1 MLSLKEMV
9 DRYTTFAQQSGE
21 PVPLSAFGL
30 GPEETSRLFTAL
42 DEDYH
47 ISRFLTFSTERGP
60 TYEVSGNAV
69 THIRIDPEIRGL
81 F

>member
-1 MLSLKEMV
+1 MLSLNEVV

-30 GPEETSRLFTAL
+30 TPEETSRLFTTL

-47 ISRFLTFSTERGP
+47 ISRFLTFSTDQGP
-60 TYEVSGNAV
+60 RYGVSGNAV
-69 THIRIDPEIRGL
+69 THIRIAPEVRSL